1 MSHRFVS
8 FPSVVL
14 PIGLGLLFLGC
25 GDPAPADAG
34 PRADGASSD
43 VRVELGS
50 GTSAFE
56 TIPEAAELELISG
69 PQGGWHVWV
78 TARIWDER
86 IDGLIIS
93 YEAVPVG
100 STARITMPTELML
113 NSSRVVREG
122 DHWLRAGDFTVFDI
136 TGPPGVVGMQL
147 VLTVRIRDTAGNM
160 AEDSRTV
167 TIVDNIDEAAPG

>member
-1 MSHRFVS
+1 MARRI
-8 FPSVVL
+8 PSIPLAVL
-14 PIGLGLLFLGC
+14 PLGLALAAFGC
-25 GDPAPADAG
+25 GDPAPVDAG
-34 PRADGASSD
+34 PGPDGASSG

-50 GTSAFE
+50 GTSAFVA
-56 TIPEAAELELISG
+56 IPDAAELELISG

-78 TARIWDER
+78 TARIWDEQ

-100 STARITMPTELML
+100 STTPITMPTELEL
-113 NSSRVVREG
+113 DATRVVREG
-122 DHWLRAGDFTVFDI
+122 DHWLRAGDFTVFDVS
-136 TGPPGVVGMQL
+136 GPPSVVGMQL
-147 VLTVRIRDTAGNM
+147 VLTVRIRDVDGNV

>member
-1 MSHRFVS
+1 MKETMLHRFVS
-8 FPSVVL
+8 LPLAALVVS
-14 PIGLGLLFLGC
+14 LGC
-25 GDPAPADAG
+25 GDPEVVDAG
-34 PRADGASSD
+34 SRSDDASSG

-56 TIPEAAELELISG
+56 TIADGAELELVSG

-78 TARIWDER
+78 TARIFDEQ
-86 IDGLIIS
+86 IEGLIIS

-100 STARITMPTELML
+100 STTPITMPTELQL
-113 NSSRVVREG
+113 NAMRVVREG

-136 TGPPGVVGMQL
+136 TGPPDVVGMQL
-147 VLTVRIRDTAGNM
+147 VLTVRIRDTDGNM

-167 TIVDNIDEAAPG
+167 TIVDNIDEAVPG